1 MTKVN
6 WKSVVIALL
15 VLIVIARA
23 RQIVAFFSTFQG
35 GDILT
40 LAPLRDS
47 PVESRFIV
55 TLGFLALIFVT
66 IFCLLLLNKRK

>member
-1 MTKVN
+1 MTKVD

-23 RQIVAFFSTFQG
+23 RQIAEFFSTFQG

-40 LAPLRDS
+40 LTPLRDS
-47 PVESRFIV
+47 SVEGRFVV
-55 TLGFLALIFVT
+55 TLGILALIFIT